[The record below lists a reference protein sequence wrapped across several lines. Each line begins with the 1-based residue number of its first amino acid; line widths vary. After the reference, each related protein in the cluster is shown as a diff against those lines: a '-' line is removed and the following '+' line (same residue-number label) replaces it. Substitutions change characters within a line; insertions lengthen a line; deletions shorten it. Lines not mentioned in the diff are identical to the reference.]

1 MPKPTIMTKFW
12 TSYVTNK
19 NHFTPDNFNYQRAFL
34 NNTILISLLVIFIFF
49 TYINHY
55 FLLLDD
61 ILYVDIA
68 GVGIV
73 FFNILLFK
81 RTNNVFLSSL
91 VTNISLIAL
100 VLSYAFILGPSH
112 YSLVW
117 FILIPFLNYFLLKR
131 LWGTILYLVFLAS
144 NVAMFLYFKDE
155 WAQFNFN
162 LEDISNLIISSICM
176 FFLAVF
182 FEASSIKI
190 QEHLISSKA
199 IANEAN
205 MAKVHFLARMNREIR
220 TPLNGIIGFT
230 DLINQ
235 TKLDDQQKS
244 YLNNINESSKALLG
258 IVNDVLDFSQL
269 ESDKF
274 QLENIQV
281 SIHDLIKRV
290 IEINAYNAQ
299 QKKLG
304 LVVEIDENMPDT
316 ILADPARLKQVLL
329 YLTNNAVKF
338 TDQGKV
344 TLSVKFSP
352 VNDFLG
358 RFTFIVKDTG
368 IGIPQDLKPKLF
380 EAFSKVDHDDSSN
393 NAKTGVGLGLN
404 ISNKIVS
411 KMGGELEFKSEE
423 GVGSEFYFVIETTY
437 KYDSI
442 VGQSNELSIKKVM
455 LVDSDISNRIIL
467 KENFSKW
474 GVELV
479 IVENAKHAI
488 QLLQDSLT
496 YDTVIIE
503 NEISNNE
510 GLETIKIIR
519 NKLNLNGKRL
529 PIILLN
535 SSLVDED
542 LRESCESLEVKY
554 ILNKPVS
561 ASEFYQYLKNIK
573 EETYS
578 QKIISTTEKKKKLQ
592 TLPYDCTILIA
603 EDVKMSMLLIKTVI
617 NKMMPNAKI
626 LTSENGVQT
635 VQVVQDNEVDL
646 ILMDVQMPEMNGLE
660 ATKIIREFELKSD
673 DHIPI
678 IALTAGATIE
688 EKNQCFEYGMDEY
701 LSKPIHLDELFELLY
716 KYFVNQD
723 SE

>member
-1 MPKPTIMTKFW
+1 MTQFW

-19 NHFTPDNFNYQRAFL
+19 NHFTPDNFNYQRAYL
-34 NNTILISLLVIFIFF
+34 NNTILLSLLVIFLFF

-55 FLLLDD
+55 YLLLDD

-68 GVGIV
+68 GVAIV
-73 FFNILLFK
+73 LLNILIFK
-81 RTNNVFLSSL
+81 KTNNVFLSALITNVSL
-91 VTNISLIAL
+91 MAL

-131 LWGTILYLVFLAS
+131 LWGTLLYLVFLAS
-144 NVAMFLYFKDE
+144 NVAMFFYFKAE
-155 WAQFNFN
+155 WAEFGFNA
-162 LEDISNLIISSICM
+162 EDISNLIISSICM
-176 FFLAVF
+176 FFLAIF
-182 FEASSIKI
+182 FETSNIKI
-190 QEHLISSKA
+190 QEHLIRSKA
-199 IANEAN
+199 SAHEAN
-205 MAKVHFLARMNREIR
+205 MAKVQFLAKMNREIR

-230 DLINQ
+230 DLLNQ
-235 TKLDDQQKS
+235 TKIDEQQKS

-274 QLENIQV
+274 QLENIQAP
-281 SIHDLIKRV
+281 IHYLLKSV
-290 IEINAYNAQ
+290 VEINSYNAN
-299 QKKLG
+299 QKKLDLMLDIG
-304 LVVEIDENMPDT
+304 ENMPDSF
-316 ILADPARLKQVLL
+316 LADPARLKQVLL
-329 YLTNNAVKF
+329 YLTNNALKF
-338 TDQGKV
+338 TEQGKV
-344 TLSVKFSP
+344 TLSVRFSP
-352 VNDFLG
+352 VNDHLG
-358 RFTFIVKDTG
+358 RFTFMVKDTG
-368 IGIPQDLKPKLF
+368 IGIANDLKPKLF
-380 EAFSKVDHDDSSN
+380 EAFSKLEQNKSN
-393 NAKTGVGLGLN
+393 NIESGVGLGLN

-411 KMGGELEFKSEE
+411 KMGGELELKSEE

-437 KYDSI
+437 KYNSSAN
-442 VGQSNELSIKKVM
+442 QANTLSIKKVM

-503 NEISNNE
+503 NEITNNE
-510 GLETIKIIR
+510 GLETVKIIR
-519 NKLNLNGKRL
+519 DKLNLNAKRL

-578 QKIISTTEKKKKLQ
+578 QKFVSNSEKKNLLRS
-592 TLPYDCTILIA
+592 LPYDCTILIA

-626 LTSENGVQT
+626 LTSVNGLET
-635 VQVVQDNEVDL
+635 IQVVQDNEVDL

-673 DHIPI
+673 EHIPI
-678 IALTAGATIE
+678 IALTAGATTE

-701 LSKPIHLDELFELLY
+701 LSKPINLDELFELLY